1 MERFQLW
8 AVCCPQ
14 KPPLRLLRVSVDPL
28 QFAVD
33 ILPPFPDQL
42 VVFSWG
48 DWSVFSENTTV
59 EVELTGAGEPLKLGA
74 LSSQTRC
81 LQWIGDAND
90 AISWMEGCTRMKL
103 QLVVKGQLS
112 KKSGPRRGKKLNQPQ
127 RNKGTKKP
135 GQILAELEVTPQAIE
150 QTGSLWQ
157 VEKQNYGKRKHS
169 GASRDLENSCS
180 SPQYRKSTMP
190 KTLLFA
196 ARDKILADHLDDRDL
211 VTPVPSGRWGHALCA
226 INDWTALLIGG
237 QGAHMKFCQDA
248 MWKLST
254 EDNSWTTA
262 GTVAKGPTPECRVG
276 HSATFDP
283 ETRRIYVFGGSKNQ
297 KWFNDMHILD
307 TVSWR
312 WSMVKACGKVPPLAY
327 HSSTFFQR
335 ELFVFGGVF
344 PRPHPE
350 PDGCSDSLYIFD
362 PQNEIWYQPIVQGWK
377 PAARSGHSACLLQR
391 ELYVFG
397 GWDTPIC
404 FNDLHVLDLG
414 LMEFSPVEVSGHCPS
429 PRSWHASAVVSNSRF
444 LIHGG
449 YDGNQ
454 ALSDAFSFDAET
466 RSWTAIVSGA
476 LPQEPRAGHSLLAI
490 GSTDSR
496 TEEERSRGV
505 SAVIQSSSLLLVFG
519 GGNNEGKFFS
529 DTHKL
534 PLEVLFGQ

>member
-8 AVCCPQ
+8 AVCRPQ
-14 KPPLRLLRVSVDPL
+14 EPPLRLLRVSVDPL
-28 QFAVD
+28 QYAVD
-33 ILPPFPDQL
+33 LLPPFPDQL

-48 DWSVFSENTTV
+48 DWSVFESTTV
-59 EVELTGAGEPLKLGA
+59 EVELIGAGEPLRLGT

-81 LQWIGDAND
+81 LLWSRDAND
-90 AISWMEGCTRMKL
+90 AISWMEGCTGLKL
-103 QLVVKGQLS
+103 QLVVRGQLS
-112 KKSGPRRGKKLNQPQ
+112 KKGGPRRGKRLNQLQ
-127 RNKGTKKP
+127 RNEGTKEP
-135 GQILAELEVTPQAIE
+135 GQILAELEVTPQVDE
-150 QTGSLWQ
+150 QNGSLRQ
-157 VEKQNYGKRKHS
+157 AGRKDYGKRKHC
-169 GASRDLENSCS
+169 GATRGLENSCS

-196 ARDKILADHLDDRDL
+196 ARDKTLADH
-211 VTPVPSGRWGHALCA
+211 PAVPSGRWGHALCA
-226 INDWTALLIGG
+226 ITDWTALLIGG

-254 EDNSWTTA
+254 EDNSWTSA
-262 GTVAKGPTPECRVG
+262 GTVAEGPTPESRVG

-283 ETRRIYVFGGSKNQ
+283 GTRRVYVFGGSKNQ

-327 HSSTFFQR
+327 HSSTFFR
-335 ELFVFGGVF
+335 GELFIFGGVF

-362 PQNEIWYQPIVQGWK
+362 PQNEIWYQPIVQGRK

-391 ELYVFG
+391 DLYVFG

-414 LMEFSPVEVSGHCPS
+414 LMEFSPVEVSGHSPS
-429 PRSWHASAVVSNSRF
+429 PRSWHASAVVSDSRF

-454 ALSDAFSFDAET
+454 ALSDAFSFDAKT
-466 RSWTAIVSGA
+466 RNWTAIVSDA
-476 LPQEPRAGHSLLAI
+476 LPQEPRAGHSLLTI
-490 GSTDSR
+490 GSTDPR
-496 TEEERSRGV
+496 IEEEESREA
-505 SAVIQSSSLLLVFG
+505 SAVTWSPSLLLVFG

-534 PLEVLFGQ
+534 PLENLFGQ